1 MVAVVDYPVL
11 YQREMGFFSSCLVLT
26 SDKAFFA

>member
-1 MVAVVDYPVL
+1 MVAIVDYPVL
-11 YQREMGFFSSCLVLT
+11 YQREMELFSCLVLS